1 MRHHLA
7 PAAHPRRLAGQAS
20 LGRAI
25 LYDAGGVVT
34 RVGDE
39 TVGEMWSLFDGQDV
53 LNEIDPAFSAN
64 ITQHVRRAQLLDPF
78 HVSANTDPKG
88 NRALRPQ
95 DQDPDV
101 LLHVV
106 GETDSG
112 IVVRGAKFET
122 AAAYAN
128 QAFVK
133 PTIGEWNNEVLSD
146 YAVGFLADMG
156 APGIKH
162 ICRSAFAGARSPD
175 DYPLTSR
182 YDEIDTMIVFDNVEI
197 PWENVFFYRHT
208 KAAAFIRATL
218 HRYSIFPYVQ
228 RYLASPTSCSASPTP
243 APGPPGSRCIRAC
256 GRRSRRS
263 RATARASTR
272 T

>member
-1 MRHHLA
+1 MLRTGKDYIESLRDGREVWIDGEQVTDVATHPAFAPVVSVRARIYDLA
-7 PAAHPRRLAGQAS
+7 HEAGTAGLLTYTDDETAERCAITSRPPRTREDWRAK
-20 LGRAI
+20 RDTVDAI
-25 LYDAGGVVT
+25 LDDAGGVVT

-39 TVGEMWSLFDGQDV
+39 TVGEMWSLFDGQNV

-64 ITQHVRRAQLLDPF
+64 ITKHVRRAQLLDPF

-88 NRALRPQ
+88 NRAKRPQ

-101 LLHVV
+101 LLHVA
-106 GETDSG
+106 GETDNG

-156 APGIKH
+156 A
-162 ICRSAFAGARSPD
+162 
-175 DYPLTSR
+175 
-182 YDEIDTMIVFDNVEI
+182 
-197 PWENVFFYRHT
+197 
-208 KAAAFIRATL
+208 
-218 HRYSIFPYVQ
+218 
-228 RYLASPTSCSASPTP
+228 
-243 APGPPGSRCIRAC
+243 
-256 GRRSRRS
+256 
-263 RATARASTR
+263 
-272 T
+272 